1 MTVDPKKYVNFVDA
15 VTSQPSKDHE
25 AFIYRLQELEGQ
37 GFSSERL
44 LTASVGMCV
53 RQVSLLKS
61 SRRLSFKANPLQKKT
76 CFT

>member
-25 AFIYRLQELEGQ
+25 PFIYRLQELEGQ
-37 GFSSERL
+37 GFSSRL
-44 LTASVGMCV
+44 LTASVKACV
-53 RQVSLLKS
+53 LDMSLLKS
-61 SRRLSFKANPLQKKT
+61 SRRLSFTNLLQKKT